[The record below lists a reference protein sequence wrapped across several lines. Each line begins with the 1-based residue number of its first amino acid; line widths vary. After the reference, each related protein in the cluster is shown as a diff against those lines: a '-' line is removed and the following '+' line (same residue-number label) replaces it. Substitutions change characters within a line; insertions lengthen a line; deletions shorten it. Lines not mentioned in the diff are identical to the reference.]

1 MQRVLKNDLQ
11 VGKRVEVVYTFF
23 QMLSDLVAVKTSFL
37 GTVGTGMSGLFLCL
51 FKTSLMWYV
60 IIP

>member
-37 GTVGTGMSGLFLCL
+37 GTVGTGMSDLFLCL